1 MALNNITNTYTADY
15 PTLDP
20 LASGLDDLPPV
31 EPIAAGTPLNVKDI
45 LDAELQMKTRAHY
58 HKTKHATDAEVA
70 AAKKR
75 QFQIEMEHAASGAIG
90 LPAWANGLQTAI
102 QNLTQN
108 VTTLTETVGGLN
120 RDVGTLTRDVRAI
133 NQRLE
138 RQEEKLDNL
147 NRTVCTLTR
156 DVNDPVHGLKAI
168 SYGLKAQDAQNINR
182 SSVRTNS
189 DPIKAIPHP
198 TEGSDAEPRWMPR
211 TYTDIL
217 QCTARNADVY
227 LDFYKID
234 GGRTL
239 ADKRVEI
246 RKHLGIT
253 I

>member
-1 MALNNITNTYTADY
+1 MALNNIANTYTADY
-15 PTLDP
+15 PILEP

-31 EPIAAGTPLNVKDI
+31 EPIVAGTPLNAKDI

-58 HKTKHATDAEVA
+58 HKTNHATDSEVA

-90 LPAWANGLQTAI
+90 LPTWAAGLQESV
-102 QNLTQN
+102 QNLTQ
-108 VTTLTETVGGLN
+108 TVDDLN
-120 RDVGTLTRDVRAI
+120 RTVATMD
-133 NQRLE
+133 QRLE

-147 NRTVCTLTR
+147 NRTVGALTR

-168 SYGLKAQDAQNINR
+168 SYGLKAQDVRNINR

-189 DPIKAIPHP
+189 DPIKPIPHP
-198 TEGSDAEPRWMPR
+198 TEGSGVEPRWMPR

-227 LDFYKID
+227 LDFYNID
-234 GGRTL
+234 RGRTL

-246 RKHLGIT
+246 RQHLGIT